1 VKLVLAAV
9 LLTVLAF
16 FGSRVSVIQL
26 LLARIERIPGV
37 RHLLLTGTEFVLVGL
52 ILGTHG
58 IGVLDEPTLTGLAPG
73 FGLGLAWIGLLFGIQ
88 WDVRRLPPA
97 TRAIIPAALG
107 QAVLTGAF
115 VAIGTHFL
123 LRLYLGWDDESSLVG
138 ALSLGAA
145 ASGTAGIPK
154 SVRAGSEGLQRLLR
168 SIADVDGLVPI
179 LTFGLVCCLP
189 LLHDGDTRFWIWFGC
204 SIGLGLAVGLV
215 VTVLGTYRLSEDDHL
230 VILFGAVLLGGGAAL
245 QLSLSPLLV
254 NAIAGF
260 LVANVAR
267 PRTCS
272 AIRRLLLEGDRAVYI
287 LFLLLA
293 GALWNPGSNQTLGLA
308 LLYIGVRMFGKWLT
322 AGWALRKWIPAAHVR
337 RVGLGLISYD
347 GLAVAI
353 AINLQLLTQS
363 PMADLVT
370 TVVLVGVVINEL
382 LAPLLA
388 AAALRGDVMSSRV
401 EGSA

>member
-1 VKLVLAAV
+1 M
-9 LLTVLAF
+9 
-16 FGSRVSVIQL
+16 
-26 LLARIERIPGV
+26 
-37 RHLLLTGTEFVLVGL
+37 
-52 ILGTHG
+52 
-58 IGVLDEPTLTGLAPG
+58 
-73 FGLGLAWIGLLFGIQ
+73 
-88 WDVRRLPPA
+88 
-97 TRAIIPAALG
+97 
-107 QAVLTGAF
+107 
-115 VAIGTHFL
+115 
-123 LRLYLGWDDESSLVG
+123 
-138 ALSLGAA
+138 
-145 ASGTAGIPK
+145 
-154 SVRAGSEGLQRLLR
+154 
-168 SIADVDGLVPI
+168 
-179 LTFGLVCCLP
+179 
-189 LLHDGDTRFWIWFGC
+189 
-204 SIGLGLAVGLV
+204 
-215 VTVLGTYRLSEDDHL
+215 
-230 VILFGAVLLGGGAAL
+230 LLGGGAAL